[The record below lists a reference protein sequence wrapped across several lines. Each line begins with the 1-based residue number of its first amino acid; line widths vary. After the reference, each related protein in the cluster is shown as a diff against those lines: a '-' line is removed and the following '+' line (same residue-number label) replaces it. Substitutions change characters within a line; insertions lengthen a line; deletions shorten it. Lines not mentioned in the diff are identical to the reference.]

1 MEHLGYCSTN
11 YLHMMGPTGEREEL
25 VCCPSTILNE
35 VTRIL
40 LNRWPHS
47 LTLARRERELS
58 SPVHSLE
65 RRQLLERVAQLEE
78 EFFEWAIK
86 SLM

>member
-1 MEHLGYCSTN
+1 MEHLGYCTSN
-11 YLHMMGPTGEREEL
+11 FLHVVEPQGERENL
-25 VCCPSTILNE
+25 VSCPSTILKE
-35 VTRIL
+35 VARIL
-40 LNRWPHS
+40 LNRWPRPF
-47 LTLARRERELS
+47 TLARRERELS
-58 SPVHSLE
+58 APVHSLE